1 MSTGFQADAAGRG
14 ELGALVSMHGFSRM
28 GTVALSLFAAVF
40 IGAGALLMFALAQ
53 VERGEARLVP
63 GAEPWF
69 RCGAAT
75 CVAVG
80 GLAALGLLLARSR
93 GLRVYVHENAVRTVR
108 RGRERIDRYEDI
120 EDLYH
125 LDPPAVL
132 INGAGPGGV
141 LAFRNPARE
150 DWVVVKGK
158 LSRYAQLQAAVRAR
172 QVRRRG
178 ELLLPRLL
186 AGDELRFRY
195 FSDRQSL
202 RKEWWGVGRLRT
214 PENAI
219 VLSARELRIGDR
231 ALPLA
236 RLGRVDRGEWLELYD
251 IDGRPFHQFHHGA
264 VLSQDLLLELLREA
278 RVRGLQ
284 AADAGM
290 PVSASV
296 APAGL
301 APVGGRR
308 ARWSGLARSA
318 FVVALVAIGA
328 VAKPWLDDRIRRL
341 GPPSDN
347 SRLVQSITGLS
358 HEWVTIRNAGS
369 GATIRFNPKLA
380 GYRAAIVAVRY
391 GFDAASSMP
400 DHELPR
406 AVIDGDDPAWT
417 IQAPAG
423 LKSVSVQIEFASGA
437 GWSDIVV
444 FNNDPADPSGKPV
457 SP

>member
-264 VLSQDLLLELLREA
+264 VLSQDLLLEL
-278 RVRGLQ
+278 
-284 AADAGM
+284 
-290 PVSASV
+290 
-296 APAGL
+296 
-301 APVGGRR
+301 
-308 ARWSGLARSA
+308 
-318 FVVALVAIGA
+318 
-328 VAKPWLDDRIRRL
+328 
-341 GPPSDN
+341 
-347 SRLVQSITGLS
+347 
-358 HEWVTIRNAGS
+358 
-369 GATIRFNPKLA
+369 
-380 GYRAAIVAVRY
+380 
-391 GFDAASSMP
+391 
-400 DHELPR
+400 
-406 AVIDGDDPAWT
+406 
-417 IQAPAG
+417 
-423 LKSVSVQIEFASGA
+423 
-437 GWSDIVV
+437 
-444 FNNDPADPSGKPV
+444 
-457 SP
+457 